1 MRTIKQIIVHCS
13 ATKEGD
19 HFTKA
24 DIDRWHKE
32 QGYSCIGY
40 HYVIYLDGS
49 IHQGRAEDE
58 IGAHC
63 LGKNATSIGIC
74 YIGGL
79 NAYGEP
85 KDTRTDKQKAALL
98 TLLKKLK
105 QKYPKA
111 KVYGH
116 RDFAKKDCPC
126 FDAKEEYKDL

>member
-1 MRTIKQIIVHCS
+1 
-13 ATKEGD
+13 
-19 HFTKA
+19 
-24 DIDRWHKE
+24 
-32 QGYSCIGY
+32 
-40 HYVIYLDGS
+40 VIYLDGS

-79 NAYGEP
+79 NAYGKP

-116 RDFAKKDCPC
+116 RDFAKRDCPC
-126 FDAKEEYKDL
+126 FDVKEEYKDL